1 MKYLLIEPKT
11 QSIAY
16 NIALM
21 KWSRWC
27 ENNDHEYQYVRGCV
41 TPSIVPD
48 KIYMSCIFSF
58 YSKKYEQTI
67 DYYRDMFPGVSI
79 LVGGVFPSLNPKWFN
94 KEKWQNDDNG
104 FFEDD
109 GGVVDVFKGTHP
121 DIEDLAPKYNVN
133 ILDEDSFNK
142 SLNVQS
148 NPAKKIKRIP
158 LYASRGCV
166 NKCGYC
172 AVPKLEGDMKSF
184 KSIRKFLDAA
194 KKEQPEATSIV
205 LYDNNFTEHEYVD
218 DIIDEI
224 VEYGYGVDIHGLHVE
239 AFTPEFAKKIEK
251 LKFVSQS
258 NAKSTPYL
266 RFSFDWVKYYPSVM
280 KAHEIY
286 CGMNTNAQFFCYML
300 YNWIDTPQDFWKRIV
315 LSQKIV
321 DAHGKSIYLF
331 PQRYEPFMALEK
343 YKYTGTHWTDE
354 QAAGVRKMAT
364 FLHGFIAM
372 TPTHNIFNW
381 IGHTYEEFIERA
393 ELMST
398 DRTYRLTKKQGD
410 PPSLEELLK
419 TIEE

>member
-1 MKYLLIEPKT
+1 MNYLLVEPRT
-11 QSIAY
+11 TSVAY

-21 KWSRWC
+21 KWARWC
-27 ENNDHEYQYVRGCV
+27 ENNNHNYQYVRGCV
-41 TPSIVPD
+41 TPNIHPD
-48 KIYMSCIFSF
+48 IILMSCIFSF

-67 DYYRDMFPGVSI
+67 DYYLKMFPNTSI
-79 LVGGVFPSLNPKWFN
+79 LVGGVFPSLNPKWFD
-94 KEKWQNDDNG
+94 KDKWKGDD
-104 FFEDD
+104 FFDD
-109 GGVVDVFKGTHP
+109 DDKVEIFQGIHP
-121 DIEDLAPKYNVN
+121 EIEDLAPKYNCD

-142 SLNVQS
+142 SERIQA

-184 KSIRKFLDAA
+184 RSIKKFLDAA
-194 KKEQPEATSIV
+194 KTEQPEATSIV
-205 LYDNNFTEHEYVD
+205 LYDNNFTEHEYVS

-239 AFTPEFAKKIEK
+239 AFTPEFAKQLER

-266 RFSFDWVKYYPSVM
+266 RFSFDWVKYYPGVM

-286 CGMNTNAQFFCYML
+286 SKMNTNAQFFCYML
-300 YNWIDTPQDFWKRIV
+300 YNWIDTPEDFWKRIV
-315 LSQKIV
+315 LSQEIV
-321 DAHGKSIYLF
+321 EKHKKAIYLF

-343 YKYTGTHWTDE
+343 YKYTGKHWTDE
-354 QAAGVRKMAT
+354 RAAGVRKMAT

-372 TPTHNIFNW
+372 TPTRNIFNW
-381 IGHTYEEFIERA
+381 IGHDFDEFIQRA
-393 ELMST
+393 ESMMVKGYHLE
-398 DRTYRLTKKQGD
+398 KKQGD
-410 PPSLEELLK
+410 PPSLEALMDSIK
-419 TIEE
+419 G